1 MHCRSTGLG
10 SSFFA
15 IRPPNLF
22 RYEFSGPILH
32 VSGSQGYDFG
42 QNSHRKLSS
51 LTSFPVQ
58 TASSISMPGLWL
70 LCTGEVVDLFLD
82 AVEIRPCTDGAVA
95 QFNLPICPE
104 PIKILEASQF
114 FLDRRRC

>member
-1 MHCRSTGLG
+1 ML
-10 SSFFA
+10 
-15 IRPPNLF
+15 
-22 RYEFSGPILH
+22 
-32 VSGSQGYDFG
+32 
-42 QNSHRKLSS
+42 
-51 LTSFPVQ
+51 
-58 TASSISMPGLWL
+58 GLWL

-114 FLDRRRC
+114 FLTGADVSDNLIFIM